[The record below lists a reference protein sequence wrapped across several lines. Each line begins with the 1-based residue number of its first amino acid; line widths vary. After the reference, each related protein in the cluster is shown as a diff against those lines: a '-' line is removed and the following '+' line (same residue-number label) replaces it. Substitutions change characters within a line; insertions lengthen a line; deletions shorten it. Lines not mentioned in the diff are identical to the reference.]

1 MEINL
6 TKVLD
11 PSMNHNLSYMGGMI
25 STWNKA
31 SQLFLIFRSSID
43 GRLKFCFTGGLIVT
57 NVMMPG
63 ITNIFGLWPAVW
75 TCVNSYSIYAEPGLN
90 IRRMWANPC

>member
-31 SQLFLIFRSSID
+31 SQLLLIPRSSID

-75 TCVNSYSIYAEPGLN
+75 TCVNFTRFTLSPG
-90 IRRMWANPC
+90 